1 MVNETITLPVQEYNN
16 GGVKSMSQQ
25 TETNEN
31 LINHYQVYRQGNF
44 LGTVTAF
51 PDYANRSF
59 YLVFNEDEHFFE
71 IKDEDIF
78 IDFQEEKYYITNVE
92 RIHYSYHLKFETEND
107 RNYYMNSPS
116 WFNPSAIQQ
125 VSLENLE
132 GLIPLVKFEDREQL
146 IGLIA
151 VLKKMVIERKS
162 LKQHELHQFK
172 DLLNKY
178 NVVMTKLAE
187 FLLKHFIS

>member
-1 MVNETITLPVQEYNN
+1 
-16 GGVKSMSQQ
+16 MSQQ

-31 LINHYQVYRQGNF
+31 LINHYRVYRQGNF

-178 NVVMTKLAE
+178 NVVMTKLAQ

>member
-92 RIHYSYHLKFETEND
+92 RIHYSYHLKFETNND
-107 RNYYMNSPS
+107 HNRCQKPQS
-116 WFNPSAIQQ
+116 WINTLAIKTFSFKDIE
-125 VSLENLE
+125 SLLSIVQ
-132 GLIPLVKFEDREQL
+132 LEDREQL
-146 IGLIA
+146 VSLIA
-151 VLKKMVIERKS
+151 VLKRITIEHKS
-162 LKQHELHQFK
+162 LKQHDLFQFK
-172 DLLNKY
+172 DLLDKY
-178 NVVMTKLAE
+178 NVVEAKLAE
-187 FLLKHFIS
+187 FLLNHLVN

>member
-1 MVNETITLPVQEYNN
+1 
-16 GGVKSMSQQ
+16 
-25 TETNEN
+25 
-31 LINHYQVYRQGNF
+31 
-44 LGTVTAF
+44 
-51 PDYANRSF
+51 
-59 YLVFNEDEHFFE
+59 
-71 IKDEDIF
+71 
-78 IDFQEEKYYITNVE
+78 
-92 RIHYSYHLKFETEND
+92 
-107 RNYYMNSPS
+107 MNSPS